1 MSNDIESALSAMG
14 YEVTSGEVP
23 EGTPLDAPTFSA
35 IRTQSLHPSNQ
46 RPHRRNLKNP
56 NSN

>member
-35 IRTQSLHPSNQ
+35 PEGVEVLDFSNQ
-46 RPHRRNLKNP
+46 TAEPTLEQP
-56 NSN
+56 